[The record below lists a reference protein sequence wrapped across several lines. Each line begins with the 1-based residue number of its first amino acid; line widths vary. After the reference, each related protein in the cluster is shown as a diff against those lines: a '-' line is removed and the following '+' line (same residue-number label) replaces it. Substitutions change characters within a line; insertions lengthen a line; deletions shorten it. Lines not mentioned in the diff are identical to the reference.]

1 MNRAWRGPRN
11 AETLVLSDRAA
22 LVERAAALARD
33 AGRRAIAERGRFAV
47 ATCGADTTER
57 VFEALAACDFPW
69 RDVHVFASCSCG
81 TPASREW
88 LARLPAPPR
97 NVHAVPPGVVEPTLA
112 ASVYE
117 QQVRAFFGVTG
128 GELPRFDLIML
139 QLGAD
144 GHAASLFPCSSS
156 LYETARLAVAQYV
169 RQLGRHCVTF
179 TAPLVNQARSVLLL
193 ASGPEVARA
202 LGETVAG
209 AFEPQRLPAQ
219 LIRPVDGT
227 LHVLVDPAAAAGLG
241 SSRSLT

>member
-1 MNRAWRGPRN
+1 VKLPH
-11 AETLVLSDRAA
+11 AETLVFSDRAA
-22 LVERAAALARD
+22 LVQHAAALARA
-33 AGRRAIAERGRFAV
+33 AGRRALAERGRFAV

-57 VFEALAACDFPW
+57 VFEALAASDLSW
-69 RDVHVFASCSCG
+69 RDVHVFASCSCA
-81 TPASREW
+81 TPDSRAW

-97 NVHAVPPGVVEPTLA
+97 NVHAVPPGVTEPTVA

-117 QQVRAFFGVTG
+117 QQVRAFFGVSG

-144 GHAASLFPCSSS
+144 GHAASLFPGSSS
-156 LYETARLAVAQYV
+156 LYETARLAVAEYV

-193 ASGPEVARA
+193 ASGTEVARA

-227 LHVLVDPAAAAGLG
+227 LHVLADQAAAAALR
-241 SSRSLT
+241 SSRSIT

>member
-1 MNRAWRGPRN
+1 VKPAHP
-11 AETLVLSDRAA
+11 ETLVFSDRAA
-22 LVERAAALARD
+22 LVQHAAAFARN

-47 ATCGADTTER
+47 ATCGADTTQR
-57 VFEALAACDFPW
+57 VFDALAASDLPW

-81 TPASREW
+81 TPDSREW
-88 LARLPAPPR
+88 LGRLPAPPR
-97 NVHAVPPGVVEPTLA
+97 NVHAVPPGVTEPTVA

-128 GELPRFDLIML
+128 GELPRFDLIIL

-144 GHAASLFPCSSS
+144 GHAASLFPGSSS
-156 LYETARLAVAQYV
+156 LYETARLAVAEYV

-193 ASGPEVARA
+193 ASGTDVARA
-202 LGETVAG
+202 LGDTVAG

-227 LHVLVDPAAAAGLG
+227 LHVLADQAAAAGLG
-241 SSRSLT
+241 SSRRIT